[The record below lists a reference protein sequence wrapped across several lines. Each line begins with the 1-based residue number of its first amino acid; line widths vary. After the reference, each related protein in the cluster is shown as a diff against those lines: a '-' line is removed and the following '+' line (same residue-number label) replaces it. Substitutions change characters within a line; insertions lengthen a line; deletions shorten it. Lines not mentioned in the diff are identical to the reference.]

1 MLARAVGRSLGLQRP
16 TVGTDALV
24 VRGLDVGER
33 TLEVRVTVEE
43 LGRNAVGPA
52 QQHDVVLDQVLLED
66 VARDADLGEHLR
78 VLEGR
83 EALVA
88 AVQRHLPHALQVH
101 ADHDATRDRHARVLA
116 GQVRM
121 AGLLEGHLEL
131 RDAVAQVDLAAR
143 DDDVRRDPVR
153 VHDVEGSAGE
163 VRLGLL
169 AEDVLDDLLRVEHL
183 HARRVLD
190 EVGDLRDLPVLGP
203 VLPRLGV
210 LAAVVA
216 DQLRQVALVV
226 DRAVLLR
233 GEQRERQERDA
244 DDEDA
249 RDEAPILARH
259 TLPPCLVDPPF
270 QDHLG
275 TAS

>member
-43 LGRNAVGPA
+43 LGRDAVGPA

-78 VLEGR
+78 VLESR

-116 GQVRM
+116 WQVRM

-143 DDDVRRDPVR
+143 DDDVRRDPLR
-153 VHDVEGSAGE
+153 VHDVEGAAGE

-233 GEQRERQERDA
+233 GEQREREERDA

-259 TLPPCLVDPPF
+259 TLPPCLVDLPF